1 VADTAARIADAEG
14 WRDQRDAI
22 VRAAMTQLAQS
33 GGALDFLSLQFAL
46 GAAFGEAAQQ
56 ELARQGA
63 GVAWAV
69 LARDAKRL
77 SAP

>member
-1 VADTAARIADAEG
+1 MADIEARIADAKG

-33 GGALDFLSLQFAL
+33 GGTIDFLSLQFAL
-46 GAAFGEAAQQ
+46 SAAFKEAARQ

-69 LARDAKRL
+69 LARDAERL

>member
-1 VADTAARIADAEG
+1 VADIAARIADAEG

-22 VRAAMTQLAQS
+22 VNAAVMQLAQS
-33 GGALDFLSLQFAL
+33 GGAIDFLSVQFAL
-46 GAAFGEAAQQ
+46 SAAFKEAARQ
-56 ELARQGA
+56 EMARQGA

-69 LARDAKRL
+69 LARDAERL

>member
-1 VADTAARIADAEG
+1 
-14 WRDQRDAI
+14 
-22 VRAAMTQLAQS
+22 MQLAQS
-33 GGALDFLSLQFAL
+33 GGSLDFLSVQFAL
-46 GAAFGEAAQQ
+46 SAAFKEAARQ

-69 LARDAKRL
+69 LARDAERL

>member
-1 VADTAARIADAEG
+1 VADIAARIADAEG

-33 GGALDFLSLQFAL
+33 GAALDFLSLQFAL
-46 GAAFGEAAQQ
+46 AAAFNEAAQQ

-63 GVAWAV
+63 GVAWVV